1 MGAFFTPNDPAV
13 SAMGDAARIQQAI
26 ELAVSDGCRQVVIP
40 RYNAH
45 KNRSFWEL
53 DEAILIPDD
62 FTVIL
67 DNAYLILADGARCN
81 LFRNA
86 HMYTEKAGY
95 QQHGIRIIGRGD
107 AILDGGRSNGI
118 CQANHGK
125 YGLPD
130 IRCNNLILFHNVR
143 DFEVR
148 NIEVRNQRWWALNFI
163 FCCYGIISDIHSYAD
178 GKLQNQDGIN
188 LRLGCHHIDI
198 SRITGVS
205 GDDLIALTAICRSD
219 LAFRPGNA
227 ELDIHDITIRDVLG
241 TSFRQAVVAPRAE
254 DEANIYNVS
263 IENVIESNGGD
274 LNNMPYTVLRVGQNK
289 YFDRHVAVCRNI
301 TVKNLRSR
309 RGFGISLGGVLEDS
323 SFESIYAYGGDR
335 LITTLD
341 ANTPDGGITMKNVIF
356 RDLRASRF
364 LLGPPVDFS
373 CMLSSDRL
381 ENVRVEGFSYDGPY
395 PRILIRDTV
404 SHRDITLEGVQV

>member
-1 MGAFFTPNDPAV
+1 MDAFFTPNDPAV

-53 DEAILIPDD
+53 DEAILMPDD

-81 LFRNA
+81 MFRNA
-86 HMYTEKAGY
+86 HMYTEKAEC

-107 AILDGGRSNGI
+107 TVLDGGRSNGI

-163 FCCYGIISDIHSYAD
+163 FCCYGIISDIHSCAD

-227 ELDIHDITIRDVLG
+227 ELDIHHITIRDVLG
-241 TSFRQAVVAPRAE
+241 TSFRQAVIALRAE
-254 DEANIYNVS
+254 DDADVYNVS
-263 IENVIESNGGD
+263 IENVIESNGED
-274 LNNMPYTVLRVGQNK
+274 LNNLPYTVLRVGQNK
-289 YFDRHVAVCRNI
+289 YYDKHPATCHHI
-301 TVKNLRSR
+301 IVKNLCSR
-309 RGFGISLGGVLEDS
+309 RGFGISLGATLTDS
-323 SFESIYAYGGDR
+323 VFEHIVANGGEHAV
-335 LITTLD
+335 TTRD
-341 ANTPDGGITMKNVIF
+341 ANTSDCGVTMKNVTF
-356 RDLRASRF
+356 RDIRASGF
-364 LLGPPVDFS
+364 LLGSPID
-373 CMLSSDRL
+373 LSRL
-381 ENVRVEGFSYDGPY
+381 LDTDTLEHVFIEDLTYCGCHPKVQVRDGFGQN
-395 PRILIRDTV
+395 
-404 SHRDITLEGVQV
+404 ITLEGEKL